1 MLSKQ
6 RLLEIFYTALMG
18 AFIAFLQSFL
28 TGMVSMTAPVADPAM
43 AAGVAGALRVAY
55 ISKFTT

>member
-28 TGMVSMTAPVADPAM
+28 TGMVSTTAPVADPAM
-43 AAGVAGALRVAY
+43 AAGIAGVLRAGY
-55 ISKFTT
+55 ISKFTA